1 VGNTIGVGDIGTKG
15 RGGGLAGYGSGMG
28 IGSLGHKKQMSDIAI
43 SSGNPTVEGSL
54 DKELIRRVIHAHR
67 NQVRFCYESELVRHP
82 GMNGKVTV
90 KFIIGANGLV
100 QKSGLDAST
109 LGNGNVKGCIV
120 SRVTQWEF
128 PKPKGGGI
136 VVVSYPFLLKES
148 GE

>member
-1 VGNTIGVGDIGTKG
+1 
-15 RGGGLAGYGSGMG
+15 
-28 IGSLGHKKQMSDIAI
+28 
-43 SSGNPTVEGSL
+43 VEGSL

-90 KFIIGANGLV
+90 KFIIGANGTV

-109 LGNGNVKGCIV
+109 LGNGNVESCIV
-120 SRVTQWEF
+120 SRVAQWEF